1 MCVIGNFNV
10 YVNNTH
16 THTHTHI
23 YIYICVCVCVC
34 VCVIDRPA
42 GKFHIKISNIV
53 DCTCIDE
60 LDLRA
65 FVA

>member
-10 YVNNTH
+10 YVNY
-16 THTHTHI
+16 I
-23 YIYICVCVCVC
+23 YIYIYIYIYTF
-34 VCVIDRPA
+34 VIDTPA

-53 DCTCIDE
+53 DCTFIDE
-60 LDLRA
+60 LDLRT